1 MRSHINCYFAFFPT
15 NHETLIMYFHSEN
28 TLFFYHYYFSYGPF
42 YWSFIQA
49 SKEGFR
55 MEQDTFGELQ
65 VPNSKY
71 YGAQTVRSVMNFPI
85 GGENE
90 RMPVRFVSQASTL
103 A

>member
-1 MRSHINCYFAFFPT
+1 MRSHIIIYSVSCST
-15 NHETLIMYFHSEN
+15 EHETWILYFHFEN
-28 TLFFYHYYFSYGPF
+28 TLFFYHYYFNHGPF

-49 SKEGFR
+49 SKEGVR
-55 MEQDTFGELQ
+55 KEQDTFGELD

-90 RMPVRFVSQASTL
+90 RMPVRFISLVSAL